1 MDHGQ
6 LAREEQGR
14 IEALERAKA
23 AKTFE
28 GLPLPEENGR
38 QPWMAR
44 RRLIKGPAGR
54 AGLGT
59 PTPDELGPYDGANS
73 RGRFDLHSKADDQST
88 DSEYERLMRDIGQ
101 PPASLRKNVPLN
113 NYQAKMP
120 KVFKQDELYDI
131 KNLDVAEEKQ
141 HLTLLE
147 VSPDIAQNIYVFV
160 PKPMTPKDAQRQ
172 RVKSPDRGG
181 IRLCRVIEDARLT
194 GQGFPLL

>member
-1 MDHGQ
+1 
-6 LAREEQGR
+6 
-14 IEALERAKA
+14 
-23 AKTFE
+23 
-28 GLPLPEENGR
+28 
-38 QPWMAR
+38 
-44 RRLIKGPAGR
+44 
-54 AGLGT
+54 
-59 PTPDELGPYDGANS
+59 
-73 RGRFDLHSKADDQST
+73 
-88 DSEYERLMRDIGQ
+88 
-101 PPASLRKNVPLN
+101 
-113 NYQAKMP
+113 MP